1 MFDININ
8 KSKNKEAEKKEQNEL
23 EVVSYDNTEFK
34 NDLFSFLDSCDEYNY
49 EEDSKDN
56 EISNEINNKNNSFQS
71 IFNINNKQNFENNIN
86 DPLHKNCPIINSV
99 IKFNQREKDNKFKES
114 KINQNEGKDINI
126 IFQNDIFEYKTKSK
140 DEKNINNDNN
150 HKLKIEA
157 EINTGILYK

>member
-1 MFDININ
+1 MFQ
-8 KSKNKEAEKKEQNEL
+8 EAEKFEQNEL

-99 IKFNQREKDNKFKES
+99 IKFNHREKDNKFKES
-114 KINQNEGKDINI
+114 NRNQNERIDKNI
-126 IFQNDIFEYKTKSK
+126 FFQNDIFEYEIKSK
-140 DEKNINNDNN
+140 NDKKIKND
-150 HKLKIEA
+150 
-157 EINTGILYK
+157 